1 MAKRRYHSD
10 AALQS
15 FCTQIALIY
24 ESGLLLEDGL
34 RMLEDSR
41 TEIELDKLAQNVQKT
56 GKLSS
61 AMAQD
66 PGFPQEIIRAME
78 AAETVGREDKVCYHL
93 ADYYRRSS
101 ETKHFL
107 NDLLFMPILL
117 LAVLIVVMGILS
129 YAVLPVFQGIYAN
142 LGSVDTTFSTLLV
155 NGAKLFSGVGM
166 ILLALVLGWLLY
178 QSIRSGLGVD
188 DEDLTEKMLRF
199 FPQSKRLA
207 DLARFSFISQ
217 MLLEGGVEA
226 RTAMNIAIAQVPA
239 GKLLSTL
246 HESANQLKPSE
257 GLYELITNAHI
268 YPPLIQ
274 KTLSLAARAGKTD
287 VMMEE
292 VSRKTQA
299 DAQLS
304 LSNTLNRFEPILVV
318 VLSAFVCAV
327 LFSLLIPLMGVMSVL
342 GS

>member
-1 MAKRRYHSD
+1 MAKRMIHSD
-10 AALQS
+10 EALQS

-24 ESGLLLEDGL
+24 ESGLQLEDGL
-34 RMLEDSR
+34 RMLEDAR
-41 TEIELDKLAQNVQKT
+41 TEIDIDQLAQSVRKT

-61 AMAQD
+61 AMAMD
-66 PGFPQEIIRAME
+66 PGFPQEILRAME
-78 AAETVGREDKVCYHL
+78 AAETVGREEKVAFHL
-93 ADYYRRSS
+93 ADYYRRQS

-117 LAVLIVVMGILS
+117 LSVLIVVMGVLS
-129 YAVLPVFQGIYAN
+129 YAVLPIFQEVYAN
-142 LGSVDTTFSTLLV
+142 LGGIDNTWSNLLL

-166 ILLALVLGWLLY
+166 ILLAIVLGWLLF
-178 QSIRSGLGVD
+178 QSIRSSLGMD
-188 DEDLTEKMLRF
+188 DEDLTEKMLRL

-226 RTAMNIAIAQVPA
+226 RTAMDMAIAQIPP
-239 GKLLSTL
+239 GKLLTL
-246 HESANQLKPSE
+246 LQDTANQLKPSE
-257 GLYELITNAHI
+257 GLYELITQAHV
-268 YPPLIQ
+268 YPPLMQ
-274 KTLSLAARAGKTD
+274 KTLSLAARAGKVD
-287 VMMEE
+287 RMMEE

-304 LSNTLNRFEPILVV
+304 LSKTLNKVEPILVIA
-318 VLSAFVCAV
+318 LTAFVSAV
-327 LFSLLIPLMGVMSVL
+327 LFSLLIPLLGIMSVL